1 MKCKII
7 LNDENR
13 KYSILFY
20 SSSSADLQDKRG
32 RGVSGLVWTER
43 PPTQ

>member
-20 SSSSADLQDKRG
+20 SIPAPVQIYRTRG
-32 RGVSGLVWTER
+32 DGE
-43 PPTQ
+43 

>member
-13 KYSILFY
+13 KYSILF
-20 SSSSADLQDKRG
+20 SSSADLQDKRG
-32 RGVSGLVWTER
+32 QGVSGLVWTER